1 MNNYI
6 TLDGKK
12 YKTIHKQWTP
22 GSDKPATLRRT
33 LLGSLDV
40 TYGPGTFNDWQGK
53 LEGPVT
59 PIDGSWGSIADLRL
73 TIVKLTSV
81 SMTDHYGVTFTVH
94 ILGPFQE
101 ESRSPVWDSASNMI
115 YVKVRIVKE

>member
-22 GSDKPATLRRT
+22 GSDKPSTLRRT

-53 LEGPVT
+53 IEGPVT
-59 PIDGSWGSIADLRL
+59 PIDGTWGSIADLRL

-101 ESRSPVWDSASNMI
+101 ESRSSMWDAASNMI
-115 YVKVRIVKE
+115 YVKMRIVKQ

>member
-40 TYGPGTFNDWQGK
+40 TYGPGTFNDWQGRI
-53 LEGPVT
+53 EAPIT
-59 PIDGSWGSIADLRL
+59 PIDGTWGSITDLRL

-94 ILGPFQE
+94 ILGPFAE
-101 ESRSPVWDSASNMI
+101 ESRSPVWDGASNMI
-115 YVKVRIVKE
+115 YVKMRIVKE